1 MTSTKRELYTASDPM
16 KFFAASA
23 RPKTKNGPVIKRL
36 LVRCPSTSRLTETG
50 QTIEEAQWA
59 TAKVKGKKFNCSH
72 CGQVHTWAKKD
83 VVLAR

>member
-1 MTSTKRELYTASDPM
+1 M

-23 RPKTKNGPVIKRL
+23 RPKAKTGPVIKRL

-50 QTIEEAQWA
+50 QTVEEQRWEA
-59 TAKVKGKKFNCSH
+59 TKVKSQKFNCSH
-72 CGQVHTWAKKD
+72 CGQTHTWGKKD